1 MDGMTWLLIAGGV
14 AIGFGIGWGILSG
27 KLARARQLQAK
38 AENELASSATFAS
51 FLQEQIDN
59 ARQKEN
65 ALSAELANYRD
76 RSVSLDAQKAA
87 LEQRLREQQQELQ
100 KMQDN
105 LKLEF
110 KNTASTLFEEI
121 SKKFS
126 TQSEKQIGDLLNP
139 VQQHLNDFKKL
150 VVESFNTQGKE
161 QHTLRAEIGKI
172 ILQADSLTKAL
183 RGDVKAQ
190 GNWGEVMLERI
201 LETSGLQK
209 GIGYV
214 VQGSAMGLTNPEGM
228 RALPDVIVNLP
239 DNKHIIVDSKVS
251 LNAYDRYCSATDE
264 MTRDI
269 QLKEFI
275 KSIRTHANGLA
286 SKNYQDL
293 KGLETPDLVLMFMP
307 IEGAYSLAIQ
317 EDRELHTYAWEKRVA
332 IVCPSTL
339 FITLKTIASLWR
351 IENQNKHA
359 DEIAKRGGALYDKL
373 VGFIE
378 DMQSIGAKMGG
389 LQKDYDSAMNKLS
402 EGNGNL
408 VRQAENLK
416 KLGAKTSKSLPKGI
430 SSDQDIEEEDTA
442 LLLAKS

>member
-1 MDGMTWLLIAGGV
+1 MESMAFVLLALAAIACGL
-14 AIGFGIGWGILSG
+14 GWVFTANKLS
-27 KLARARQLQAK
+27 RARLLLAK
-38 AENELASSATFAS
+38 TENELASAAAYSSALMETRK
-51 FLQEQIDN
+51 QQGG
-59 ARQKEN
+59 
-65 ALSAELANYRD
+65 
-76 RSVSLDAQKAA
+76 
-87 LEQRLREQQQELQ
+87 QQQEFERIMKLQ
-100 KMQDN
+100 F
-105 LKLEF
+105 E
-110 KNTASTLFEEI
+110 NTAAKMLEDIGT
-121 SKKFS
+121 KFS
-126 TQSEKQIGDLLNP
+126 AQSEKKIGELLTP
-139 VQQHLNDFKKL
+139 MQSHLNDFKKL

-201 LETSGLQK
+201 LEASGLQK

-214 VQGSAMGLTNPEGM
+214 VQGSAMGLSNAEGI

-239 DNKHIIVDSKVS
+239 DNKHIVVDSKVS
-251 LNAYDRYCSATDE
+251 LVAYDRYCSATDE
-264 MTRDI
+264 LTREV

-275 KSIRTHANGLA
+275 KSIRAHANGLA
-286 SKNYQDL
+286 GKNYQDL

-378 DMQSIGAKMGG
+378 DMQAIGNKMGG

-408 VRQAENLK
+408 VKQAETLK
-416 KLGAKTSKSLPKGI
+416 KLGAKTSKLMPKGI
-430 SSDQDIEEEDTA
+430 TADTESEEDDLPQRITA
-442 LLLAKS
+442 S